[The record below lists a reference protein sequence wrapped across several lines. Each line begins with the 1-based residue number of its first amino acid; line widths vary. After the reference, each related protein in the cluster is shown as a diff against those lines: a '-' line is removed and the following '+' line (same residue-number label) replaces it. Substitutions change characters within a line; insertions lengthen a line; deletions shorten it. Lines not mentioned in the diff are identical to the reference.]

1 MGPDCRG
8 RSAGVQPLATVTNTY
23 DRDYHCLGVRVD
35 AAADVTAIRFESH
48 HADGRD
54 TSREF
59 SPDEVASDRGAVLD
73 GRPGHDAVILRGR
86 IGTRTA
92 STPLML
98 EFLRN
103 GLTGEYRRC
112 ALTLA
117 RDTANAWHLLDARG
131 RQEDRIVVE
140 TWGLPVIGTLGI
152 ANVRGVCVTPPAA

>member
-86 IGTRTA
+86 IGTRA